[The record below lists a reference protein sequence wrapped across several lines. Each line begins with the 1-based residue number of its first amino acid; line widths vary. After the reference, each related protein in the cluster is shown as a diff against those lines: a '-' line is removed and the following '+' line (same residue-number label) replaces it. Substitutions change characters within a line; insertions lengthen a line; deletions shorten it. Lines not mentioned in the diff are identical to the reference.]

1 MTHSQRLRTALD
13 QAQAAIQEAQQAL
26 ALWEAD
32 QRQPI
37 KLVPAAEPEQA
48 DTALSGV
55 MDYLTFLQETEGLSP
70 EAHAYV
76 SDTVM
81 NYLDFLQDAQG
92 VPSASSAKLL
102 SLINDLMQYAQIL
115 QGRYEVVT
123 QSVPL
128 RETLEQ
134 IHGALAQ
141 RAASKHL
148 DYQLVLDPALPS
160 YVQVDAN
167 GLSQVLLEL
176 LGNAIKFTPRGHV
189 RMEVGMTASAGKTS
203 VLRVSVA
210 DSGVGI
216 DPQDQVRIFEPFVQS
231 TVSSDVALDE
241 DQAGHGLGLTMVQA
255 MLDVQGGQISVV
267 SCPGVGSTFEMEWPV
282 RVVDAPVAT
291 APALVVL
298 SPLLSEQVA
307 TNADTPEPAR
317 AMQIL
322 VVDDHQLNR
331 MVALSALKRA
341 LPHAQMYEAKNGT
354 EAFDKMSTS
363 HYDLVLMDLVMPDRS
378 GVDVVRAVRG
388 LPSPYCDVRVV
399 ALTANVSD
407 EAMTDCAAVG
417 MKQVLSK
424 PLDVDLLVKTVLEF
438 AVHPT

>member
-1 MTHSQRLRTALD
+1 MTHAQRLRLALEQAYAALD
-13 QAQAAIQEAQQAL
+13 QAQQALTAWEAQVNPPAQA
-26 ALWEAD
+26 D
-32 QRQPI
+32 D
-37 KLVPAAEPEQA
+37 EPEQV

-76 SDTVM
+76 SDAVM

-92 VPSASSAKLL
+92 TSRASSAKLL

-123 QSVPL
+123 QIVPL
-128 RETLEQ
+128 RETLQ
-134 IHGALAQ
+134 QVHAVLAP

-148 DYQLVLDPALPS
+148 DYQIVLDPALPS
-160 YVQVDAN
+160 HVQVDAN

-176 LGNAIKFTPRGHV
+176 LGNAIKFTPSGHV
-189 RMEVGMTASAGKTS
+189 RMEVSMTSRKGES
-203 VLRVSVA
+203 GVLRVSVA

-231 TVSSDVALDE
+231 SVSLDVTLDE

-255 MLDVQGGQISVV
+255 MLELQGGQISVV
-267 SCPGVGSTFEMEWPV
+267 SCLGVGSTFELEWPL
-282 RVVDAPVAT
+282 RVVESPMEAAPILVTLAPILSERVAAEGDAPV
-291 APALVVL
+291 
-298 SPLLSEQVA
+298 
-307 TNADTPEPAR
+307 PAR

-341 LPHAQMYEAKNGT
+341 LPHAQMHEAKNGD
-354 EAFDKMSTS
+354 EAFEKMSS
-363 HYDLVLMDLVMPDRS
+363 EHYDLVLMDLVMPDRS
-378 GVDVVRAVRG
+378 GVEVVRAVRS
-388 LPSPYCDVRVV
+388 LPSPYRDVRVM

-407 EAMTDCAAVG
+407 EAMADCAAVG
-417 MKQVLSK
+417 MEQVLAK

-438 AVHPT
+438 VVHPT